1 MSDKSRLRI
10 AMQKSGRLSK
20 ESQELLKQCGVKI
33 NLNEQRLI
41 AYAENLPIDILRVR
55 DDDIPG
61 LVFDGVVDLGIIGE
75 NVLEEEE
82 LRRLSSGDEAN
93 YKMLTRLDFGGCR
106 LSLAVPQD
114 EEYNGPESL
123 NNMRIAT
130 SYPQL
135 LKRFM
140 NERGLKFKSCLL
152 NGSVEVAPRAG
163 LADAICD
170 LVSTGATLEANG
182 LREVDVI
189 YRSKS
194 CLIQQ
199 TGTLDPAKQQL
210 IDKLLTRIQG
220 VMQARESKYI
230 MLHAPKSKL
239 KEVVALL
246 PGVEDPTILPLANED
261 DRVALHMV
269 SQENLFWETME
280 QLKAVG
286 ASSILVLPIEKM
298 MN

>member
-114 EEYNGPESL
+114 AEYNGPGSL

>member
-82 LRRLSSGDEAN
+82 LRRLSSGEEAN

-114 EEYNGPESL
+114 AEYNGPESL